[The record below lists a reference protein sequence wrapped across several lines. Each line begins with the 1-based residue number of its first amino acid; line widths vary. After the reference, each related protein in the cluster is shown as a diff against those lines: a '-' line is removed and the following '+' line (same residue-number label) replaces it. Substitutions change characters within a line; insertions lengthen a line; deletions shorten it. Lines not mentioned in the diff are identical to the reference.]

1 MKTIKEMKTSNK
13 LLAGFF
19 IYIIIIMII
28 NNLILKSQINRMF
41 ESTQEQKTETGLG
54 SHDASKL

>member
-28 NNLILKSQINRMF
+28 NNLILKSQINRMV
-41 ESTQEQKTETGLG
+41 ESRQEQKTETGLG

>member
-13 LLAGFF
+13 LLAVFF

-28 NNLILKSQINRMF
+28 NNLILKSQINRML

>member
-41 ESTQEQKTETGLG
+41 ESTQEQNTETGLG

>member
-28 NNLILKSQINRMF
+28 NNLILKNQINRMF

>member
-28 NNLILKSQINRMF
+28 NNLILKSQINRML

>member
-13 LLAGFF
+13 LLAVFF

>member
-1 MKTIKEMKTSNK
+1 MKTIKGMKTSNK